1 MLFNKF
7 LETYC
12 LFLPY
17 THFFLRNFTFTK
29 TFTTFSCLLLK
40 TNQYEKITLGALTL
54 LLITTACRDDS
65 YTLSTES
72 TPNLVTPALH
82 TRVSDSQSPLTGIVE
97 AYPCLQGSSI
107 YFGNYVNNTLSVF
120 YGFTMFR
127 METL

>member
-1 MLFNKF
+1 MK
-7 LETYC
+7 
-12 LFLPY
+12 
-17 THFFLRNFTFTK
+17 
-29 TFTTFSCLLLK
+29 
-40 TNQYEKITLGALTL
+40 KITLGALTL